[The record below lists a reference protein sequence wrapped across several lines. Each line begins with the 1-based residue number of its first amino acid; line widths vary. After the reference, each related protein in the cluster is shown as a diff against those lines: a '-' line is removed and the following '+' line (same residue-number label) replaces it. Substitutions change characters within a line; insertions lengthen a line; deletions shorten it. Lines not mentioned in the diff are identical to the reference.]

1 MGVTAGVTASAPVG
15 PPPGAPGLGHGGVVD
30 GSVAS
35 LRRLQTTTLS
45 LLVAFVFL
53 VLFAGVYHLA
63 QQYNETV
70 EAALRSARATVR
82 TVAAHAER
90 TFGESYRVLDG
101 IADLY
106 KAQLRMGRVD
116 EYELHRALASK
127 LVQMP
132 YVAGLLLTAPDGRM
146 LSTSRNYP
154 MTNEMGVPAEV
165 RLWSADARPVE
176 VEPGHF
182 FGWLYQSHRQG
193 AGPEWYLPIGVRADD
208 EQGNTVGYVIAIIRA
223 GEFGRFYDGIDVG
236 AGGSIGLWQSD
247 GRLAAA
253 SRGAADA
260 PGDRR
265 AEIEDYFDAVPAA
278 AEGATELV
286 YAIAD
291 GYSRRVQATGRIGIL
306 PLAAAVNLSSES
318 YLAAWRDSR
327 NRIGL
332 AVVLIVVATM
342 FGGLFIY
349 QQLRRAQL
357 NERALR
363 QAKVTAEEASEAKSR
378 FLAHM
383 SHEFRTPLN
392 AIMGFSEIIKTKVL
406 GEGVSPIYVSYAEHI
421 HRSGE
426 HLLKI
431 VNDILDMAK
440 IESGAQPM
448 AREPVDVAAT
458 VDGAVSFVEGLAD
471 QKRLHIRV
479 LMPAQL
485 PRINGNERL
494 TRQVII
500 NLLSNAIK
508 FSPRSAE
515 IELVARHADGGPLEI
530 SITDRGPGIE
540 PAMLRRIGEPFLQ
553 GNPAISRAGQGTGL
567 GLSICKNYLNLMG
580 GELIIDSVVG
590 SGTTATVRFP
600 AFMLTPRQQA
610 AA

>member
-1 MGVTAGVTASAPVG
+1 MTPSAPG
-15 PPPGAPGLGHGGVVD
+15 DAPGVAVD
-30 GSVAS
+30 SSVAS

-45 LLVAFVFL
+45 LLAAFVFL
-53 VLFAGVYHLA
+53 VLFAGIYHLA
-63 QQYNETV
+63 QQYNEAV

-82 TVAAHAER
+82 AVGAHAER

-116 EYELHRALASK
+116 EYELHRALANK
-127 LVQMP
+127 LVRMP
-132 YVAGLLLTAPDGRM
+132 YVAGLMLTGPDGQM
-146 LSTSRNYP
+146 VATSRSYP
-154 MTNEMGVPAEV
+154 VDDDLRMPAEIH
-165 RLWSADARPVE
+165 LWSPASKPVE

-182 FGWLYQSHRQG
+182 FGWLYQSQRQIG
-193 AGPEWYLPIGVRADD
+193 GPEWYMPIGVRAAD
-208 EQGNTVGYVIAIIRA
+208 ERGTTLGYVIAIIRA
-223 GEFGRFYDGIDVG
+223 SEFGRFYDGIDIG

-253 SRGAADA
+253 SRSGADI
-260 PGDRR
+260 PGNRR
-265 AEIEDYFDAVPAA
+265 AEIEDYFDAVPAV

-286 YAIAD
+286 YAISD
-291 GYSRRVQATGRIGIL
+291 GYSRRVQATGRIASL
-306 PLAAAVNLSSES
+306 PLAAAVTLSSES

-332 AVVLIVVATM
+332 AVVLIVIATM

-448 AREPVDVAAT
+448 AREPVDVAVT
-458 VDGAVSFVEGLAD
+458 VESAVSFVEGLAD

-508 FSPRSAE
+508 FSPRSSE
-515 IELVARHADGGPLEI
+515 IEIVGLHTDGGPLEI

-540 PAMLRRIGEPFLQ
+540 PAILRRIGEPFLQ
-553 GNPAISRAGQGTGL
+553 GNPTISRAGQGTGL

-590 SGTTATVRFP
+590 SGTTAIVRFP
-600 AFMLTPRQQA
+600 AFMLVPRQQA